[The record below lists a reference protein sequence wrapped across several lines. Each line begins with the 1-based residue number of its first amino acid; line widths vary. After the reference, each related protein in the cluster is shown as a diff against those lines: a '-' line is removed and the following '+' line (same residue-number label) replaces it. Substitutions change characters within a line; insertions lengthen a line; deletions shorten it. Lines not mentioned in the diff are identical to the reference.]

1 MKAPA
6 EHRRL
11 DPRTLGRPVHL
22 LHNFVGPFRDDLAE
36 VFRTTLNRRY
46 RASFELGE
54 VSLDRLSAVPER
66 CRWRCHA
73 DRLGRI
79 GFAIERQLLLCI
91 LDYRYGASE
100 TTSAG
105 ESADQRADP
114 RETATEERLA
124 AMLGRQFV
132 GALAERIEWLP
143 AVAASQPCQHVFVE
157 TPATPPRVG
166 VWAIRA
172 TVSEPSRGIEGTLW
186 FTLDEAWMQRLLA
199 RLTPPREPA
208 AGRLAGTAPLASQL
222 QLTLTARLLEKE
234 VLLGQLL
241 DMQVGDLIPVR
252 LGLTDVLVDD
262 SRLFTARVAE
272 HQGKLCLTAFA
283 NVE

>member
-1 MKAPA
+1 MKKTT
-6 EHRRL
+6 EQLRL

-54 VSLDRLSAVPER
+54 VSLNRLSAVPQR
-66 CRWRCHA
+66 CRWRCHVN
-73 DRLGRI
+73 DLGRI

-100 TTSAG
+100 ATSAG
-105 ESADQRADP
+105 EQADP

-124 AMLGRQFV
+124 AMLGRQLV

-143 AVAASQPCQHVFVE
+143 AAVAGQPCLHQFAE
-157 TPATPPRVG
+157 TPGAPPQAG

-172 TVSEPSRGIEGTLW
+172 VVGEASRGIEGALW

-199 RLTPPREPA
+199 RLAPA
-208 AGRLAGTAPLASQL
+208 RDAGAGRLSAATPLASQL
-222 QLTLTARLLEKE
+222 QLTLTGRLLEKE
-234 VLLGQLL
+234 MLLGELL
-241 DMQVGDLIPVR
+241 DMRPGDLIPVR
-252 LGLTDVLVDD
+252 LGATDVLVDD

-272 HQGKLCLTAFA
+272 HKGKLCLTAFE

>member
-22 LHNFVGPFRDDLAE
+22 LHHFVGPFRDDLAE

-46 RASFELGE
+46 RASFAVGE

-66 CRWRCHA
+66 CRWRSHA
-73 DRLGRI
+73 DQLGRI

-91 LDYRYGASE
+91 LDYRYGASAP
-100 TTSAG
+100 SGVSIAG
-105 ESADQRADP
+105 QTCSEP

-124 AMLGRQFV
+124 AMLGRQLV

-143 AVAASQPCQHVFVE
+143 AMAASQPCQHVFTE
-157 TPATPPRVG
+157 TPATPPRAG
-166 VWAIRA
+166 IWAIRA
-172 TVSEPSRGIEGTLW
+172 IVSEASRGVEGALW
-186 FTLDEAWMQRLLA
+186 FTLDEAWMQRLLT
-199 RLTPPREPA
+199 RLTPSREPA
-208 AGRLAGTAPLASQL
+208 AGRPGRAAPLASQL

-234 VLLGQLL
+234 VPLGQLL
-241 DMQVGDLIPVR
+241 DMRVGDLIPVR

-262 SRLFTARVAE
+262 SRIFTARVAE
-272 HQGKLCLTAFA
+272 HQGKLCLTAFT